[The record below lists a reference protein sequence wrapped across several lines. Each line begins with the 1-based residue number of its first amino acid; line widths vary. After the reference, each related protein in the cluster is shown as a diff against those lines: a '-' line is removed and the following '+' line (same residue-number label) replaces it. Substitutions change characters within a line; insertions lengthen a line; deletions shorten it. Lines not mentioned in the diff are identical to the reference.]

1 MYLCRIEFHSCCRS
15 KVCILHFHPLI
26 QKWLM
31 RCDEMSQNPPKFSE
45 FCFCLWVPHHH
56 PPPLSGATAEVKQ
69 GSRSVLGWG
78 LHSSSKGPISFL
90 TSSHLHSGSTYPSFS
105 RDWSP
110 PRKSLGS
117 GLILLYV
124 LNILVIAPLLTSLV
138 ALSG

>member
-1 MYLCRIEFHSCCRS
+1 
-15 KVCILHFHPLI
+15 
-26 QKWLM
+26 M
-31 RCDEMSQNPPKFSE
+31 RGRGWGGANAALVSSHQFSPTPCPVLGLVSLSYSPKFSE

-90 TSSHLHSGSTYPSFS
+90 TLSHLHSGSTYPSFS

-138 ALSG
+138 ALSR